1 MKPTHGFK
9 IQLNIASLIGA
20 IFICWVCLGGVQT
33 VRATEPSSPVQG
45 GVDMQI
51 NSQGASTEWQM
62 PMDVATVANAG
73 RVQTQGTVE
82 VVEFFWYG
90 CPHCAV
96 FEPAFAQWRA
106 AQPQTVQIITLPI
119 SWNKAMVTHQRMYF
133 TLEALNR
140 LDLHDRVFR
149 DVAATKNSITTPES
163 ALAWARKQG
172 ISPSTWRATF
182 SSAAVTRKMQFAQT
196 QFERFGLT
204 GVPAVIVDGRYQVLL
219 SANTIETL
227 DALVKQRLSNAK

>member
-1 MKPTHGFK
+1 MAGKDYTVLANPEK
-9 IQLNIASLIGA
+9 IEGNKII
-20 IFICWVCLGGVQT
+20 
-33 VRATEPSSPVQG
+33 VR
-45 GVDMQI
+45 
-51 NSQGASTEWQM
+51 
-62 PMDVATVANAG
+62 
-73 RVQTQGTVE
+73 
-82 VVEFFWYG
+82 EFFWYG

-106 AQPQTVQIITLPI
+106 AQPQTAQIITLPI

-149 DVAATKNSITTPES
+149 DVAAAKNSITTPES

>member
-1 MKPTHGFK
+1 MKPIYGFK
-9 IQLNIASLIGA
+9 IQFSIASFVGA
-20 IFICWVCLGGVQT
+20 IFICLMCLSGVQMAHANT
-33 VRATEPSSPVQG
+33 QPMSVLPDTQAQNNAQNTP
-45 GVDMQI
+45 
-51 NSQGASTEWQM
+51 EWQM
-62 PMDVATVANAG
+62 PVDVVLVPNEG
-73 RVQTQGTVE
+73 RVQTEGKVE
-82 VVEFFWYG
+82 VLAFFWYG
-90 CPHCAV
+90 CPHCAD
-96 FEPAFAQWRA
+96 FEPSFAQWRDT
-106 AQPQTVQIITLPI
+106 QPQTVKTIAFPI

-140 LDLHDRVFR
+140 LELHDRVFR
-149 DVAATKNSITTPES
+149 DVAAAKNSITTPES